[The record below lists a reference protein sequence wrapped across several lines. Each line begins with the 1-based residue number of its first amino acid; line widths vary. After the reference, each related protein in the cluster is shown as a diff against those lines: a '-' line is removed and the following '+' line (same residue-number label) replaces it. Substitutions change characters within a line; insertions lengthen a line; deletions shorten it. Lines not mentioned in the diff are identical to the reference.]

1 MSRQAKLTDAFPI
14 FSPFSQADRL
24 LLLLLLASDH
34 KSLGVSKHFA
44 SSIYTASSAVLLRTN
59 DWVTLHIL

>member
-14 FSPFSQADRL
+14 FSPFSQADR